1 MKRTKESLNEVINV
15 NGNKVFVENGEIKKI
30 LNENN
35 EPTNYIDIESAFDI
49 INKDIDKIYQNE
61 L

>member
-49 INKDIDKIYQNE
+49 INKEIDMIYQNE

>member
-1 MKRTKESLNEVINV
+1 MKRTKRSLNEVINV

-35 EPTNYIDIESAFDI
+35 EPSNYIDIESAFDI
-49 INKDIDKIYQNE
+49 INNDIDMIYQNE